1 MDNQSLD
8 TIYRSYM
15 VDVYRYLHS
24 LCGDSYLAEDITQET
39 FLRAFLFIEDINNIN
54 NIKPW
59 LFSVA
64 YNAFVDVK
72 RKGKFN
78 VIKEDHFFENIM
90 QVDSPEKK
98 AILNKQ
104 VQEIRQI
111 INEMKEKQKHAI
123 LLVDFHQLSYKEA
136 AAVMG
141 VNVPHL
147 KVLLFRAR
155 KAVVQ
160 RQYERGN
167 FDE

>member
-15 VDVYRYLHS
+15 IDIYRYLLS
-24 LCGDSYLAEDITQET
+24 LCGDSYLAEDIVQET
-39 FLRAFLFIEDINNIN
+39 FLRAFLYIEDINNIN

-64 YNAFVDVK
+64 YHTFVDVK
-72 RKGKFN
+72 RKAKFN
-78 VIKEDHFFENIM
+78 VIKEDYFFGNIM
-90 QVDSPEKK
+90 QMDSPEKK
-98 AILNKQ
+98 VILKKQ

-111 INEMKEKQKHAI
+111 INKMKEKQKHAI
-123 LLVDFHQLSYKEA
+123 LLVDFHQLSYQEA
-136 AAVMG
+136 ATVMS

-155 KAVVQ
+155 KAVVK
-160 RQYERGN
+160 RQYERSK